1 MAKIKYYFDT
11 VTCKY
16 ERVRIKR
23 SDVFLNFTGFLVITL
38 ILAIG
43 IVTVFNRYF
52 ESPAATMLRKEN
64 EELLFYYKLL
74 EKESKESQKLLAA
87 LQERDD
93 NIYRVIFEANPL
105 PQSIR
110 DGGIGGSNRY
120 KSLFEKGLE
129 KEDLIVNSFEKI
141 AKLRRKMYIQTLSYD
156 SIIKFAESKSKMLAA
171 IPAIQPIENKELNRL
186 ASGFGFRIHPIY
198 KVKKLH
204 TGVDFS
210 APRGTPIYATGDG
223 VIVSVKSS
231 IGGYGKE
238 VEIDH
243 GFGYITKYAHMENF
257 KVRNGQ
263 RVKRGECIGYV
274 GSTGAS
280 TAPHLHYEVIH
291 NGTKVNPVHF
301 FFNDLNAEEYE
312 KILELASIENQSF
325 S

>member
-16 ERVRIKR
+16 ERVRVKK
-23 SDVFLNFTGFLVITL
+23 SDVFVNFLGFIVITL

-43 IVTVFNRYF
+43 IVSVFTRYF
-52 ESPAATMLRKEN
+52 ETPAQASLRKEN

-74 EKESKESQKLLAA
+74 EKESKETQQMLTSLE
-87 LQERDD
+87 ERDN

-105 PQSIR
+105 PESIR
-110 DGGIGGSNRY
+110 EGGIGGTNRY

-129 KEDLIVNSFEKI
+129 KEDLIVSSFEKL

-156 SIIKFAESKSKMLAA
+156 SIIKLAKSKSKMLAS
-171 IPAIQPIENKELNRL
+171 IPAIQPIENKELKKL
-186 ASGFGFRIHPIY
+186 ASGFGWRIHPIY
-198 KVKKLH
+198 KVKKMH
-204 TGVDFS
+204 TGADFS

-223 VIVSVKSS
+223 VVIKVISS

-257 KVRNGQ
+257 KVKRGQ
-263 RVKRGECIGYV
+263 KVKRGECIGEV
-274 GSTGAS
+274 GNTGISTG
-280 TAPHLHYEVIH
+280 PHLHYEIIH
-291 NGTKVNPVHF
+291 NGTKINPVHF

-312 KILELASIENQSF
+312 KILELASIENQSL